1 MQPQFLSSFVFHHV
15 KASHVRRQVNM
26 KAWLLESP
34 GGLSR
39 ITLGET
45 NNPAPKS
52 GEVILRVTFA
62 ALNPADR
69 YLAEGMY
76 PAKPVFPHILGRDG
90 MGVVESVGHGVDQF
104 KPGDK
109 AVLVRS
115 DIGINLPGTFAE
127 KVAVPA
133 ESLVKPE
140 TDWSDEQ
147 SAGSTLVYLTAL
159 QALTMWGEFAS
170 GIVLIT
176 GASGGVGGAAIH
188 LAKAVGHTVV
198 GLSRDAAKSKRLLAE
213 GADFM
218 FDPTDTNWR
227 KKMRDALG
235 GKKVDLAI
243 DNIGSALFNE
253 VVDSLG
259 YGGKVSCVGRLAGP
273 VPQFNTASLFFR
285 RIRIGGVQVG
295 DCTPTQ
301 SREDW
306 RKIVGLLKTTGR
318 KPLVDSIF
326 PFEKLMDAFE
336 HLAKG
341 PMGKVLLKVL

>member
-1 MQPQFLSSFVFHHV
+1 
-15 KASHVRRQVNM
+15 M
-26 KAWLLESP
+26 KAWLLQP
-34 GGLSR
+34 TGGLSG
-39 ITLGET
+39 L
-45 NNPAPKS
+45 S
-52 GEVILRVTFA
+52 VGEVPDPTPKPGEAILRVSYA

-76 PAKPVFPHILGRDG
+76 PAKPAFPHILGRDG
-90 MGVVESVGHGVDQF
+90 MGVVDSVGEGVSDF
-104 KPGDK
+104 VPGEK

-140 TDWSDEQ
+140 PDWSDEQ

-159 QALTMWGEFAS
+159 QALTMWGELPA

-176 GASGGVGGAAIH
+176 GASGSVGGASIH
-188 LAKAVGHTVV
+188 LAKAMGHTVV
-198 GLSRDAAKSKRLLAE
+198 GLSRDAGKSKRLVAE

-218 FDPTDTNWR
+218 LDPTDTNWR
-227 KKMRDALG
+227 KKMRDALA

-243 DNIGSALFNE
+243 DNIGGSLFNE

-273 VPQFNTASLFFR
+273 VPHFNTASLFFR

-295 DCTPTQ
+295 DCTPAQ

-306 RKIVGLLKTTGR
+306 KKIVGLLKTTGR

-341 PMGKVLLKVL
+341 PMGKVLLQVS